1 MQKLLKQMTKMDQL
15 LKNKFIRASF
25 LLALVLLTSCDFTP
39 RIHKD
44 ILIAQ
49 NHISNQEYAQAVK
62 QYHKILEMAPNDEI
76 KIKINY
82 QIAELYAVSLGQYKR
97 GIHFYEKIPKLTT
110 DPVWL
115 VKTQE
120 RIGEIAFLYIN
131 DYTKAAEVYNKL
143 SAFRPKL
150 SNHDLYEFRLAR
162 SYIKL
167 KQYDKANEH
176 LVSMHNN
183 GNHKYFVD
191 SFFQS
196 GIMYFESQD
205 WNRAVQYFR
214 EYIKREDRRDLKVRA
229 IFLMANCYETL
240 ERLQTAYDLY
250 YSILGEYPNNKVI
263 QDRLNSVYERRVAR
277 KR

>member
-1 MQKLLKQMTKMDQL
+1 MKI
-15 LKNKFIRASF
+15 LKNNFHILKRAGHV
-25 LLALVLLTSCDFTP
+25 LAFLVLGLFMSACDFTP

-49 NHISNQEYAQAVK
+49 NYITNQEYALAVK

-76 KIKINY
+76 KIKVNY
-82 QIAELYAVSLGQYKR
+82 QIAELYSVSLGQYYK
-97 GIHFYEKIPKLTT
+97 GIAFYEKIPKLTT

-131 DYTKAAEVYNKL
+131 DYEKAADVYSKL
-143 SAFRPKL
+143 SDFRPKL
-150 SNHDLYEFRLAR
+150 SNHDLYEYRLAI

-167 KQYDKANEH
+167 KKYDMATKH
-176 LVSMHNN
+176 LVTMHNN

-191 SFFQS
+191 SFYQS
-196 GIMYFESQD
+196 GVLYFDKQE
-205 WNRAVQYFR
+205 WNRAIQYFR

-229 IFLMANCYETL
+229 IFLMANCYETI

-263 QDRLNSVYERRVAR
+263 QERLNSVYERRVAR

>member
-1 MQKLLKQMTKMDQL
+1 MRL
-15 LKNKFIRASF
+15 LKNNFNILNKFKKAGIT
-25 LLALVLLTSCDFTP
+25 LAFLVLVSSCDFTP

-49 NHISNQEYAQAVK
+49 NYITNQEYALAVK

-76 KIKINY
+76 KIKVNY
-82 QIAELYAVSLGQYKR
+82 QIAELYSVSLGQYYK
-97 GIHFYEKIPKLTT
+97 GIAFYEKIPRLTT

-131 DYTKAAEVYNKL
+131 DYEKAADVYSKL
-143 SAFRPKL
+143 SDFRPKL
-150 SNHDLYEFRLAR
+150 SNHDLYEYRLAI

-167 KQYDKANEH
+167 KQYQNATKH
-176 LVSMHNN
+176 LVAMHNN

-191 SFFQS
+191 SFYQS
-196 GIMYFESQD
+196 GVLYFGKQD
-205 WNRAVQYFR
+205 WNRAIQYFR

-229 IFLMANCYETL
+229 IFLMANCYETI

-250 YSILGEYPNNKVI
+250 YSILGEYPNNQVI

>member
-97 GIHFYEKIPKLTT
+97 GIAFYEKIPKLTT

-131 DYTKAAEVYNKL
+131 DYAKAAEVYNKL
-143 SAFRPKL
+143 SGFRPKL

-167 KQYDKANEH
+167 KEYDKATEH